1 MKKQNGNALWFIL
14 LAIALLG
21 LLTAV
26 MTRSSGTDN
35 DTGSYEKNQ
44 IAANEIL
51 QYAKSI
57 ENAVQN
63 LLARGCSEN
72 DISFWHDS
80 DDNGTEDAGD
90 DYYNANSPTDHSCHV
105 FEPEGA
111 GLTWLPAKNG
121 LLDSTLSGHL
131 HYGDWLIT
139 GNVHVN
145 GFGTEAPSVSN
156 CGASITRCTELVIS
170 LNFVKYGLCQSIN
183 NVTGLKS
190 STGEPIID
198 SGSSIGEASHTEF
211 TGSFSAIH
219 EMGTAIPA
227 SDNYSGESTG
237 CVEVDTDPGPGSYT
251 FYHVLHA
258 R

>member
-72 DISFWHDS
+72 DISFWHDRIKE
-80 DDNGTEDAGD
+80 T
-90 DYYNANSPTDHSCHV
+90 YYIN
-105 FEPEGA
+105 
-111 GLTWLPAKNG
+111 
-121 LLDSTLSGHL
+121 TL
-131 HYGDWLIT
+131 I
-139 GNVHVN
+139 
-145 GFGTEAPSVSN
+145 
-156 CGASITRCTELVIS
+156 
-170 LNFVKYGLCQSIN
+170 
-183 NVTGLKS
+183 
-190 STGEPIID
+190 
-198 SGSSIGEASHTEF
+198 
-211 TGSFSAIH
+211 
-219 EMGTAIPA
+219 
-227 SDNYSGESTG
+227 
-237 CVEVDTDPGPGSYT
+237 
-251 FYHVLHA
+251 
-258 R
+258 